1 LELLP
6 VPPNSD
12 LASDGD
18 RIPPLEPQN
27 LVAQRRPEWRTL
39 DSPPSVSQG
48 EQGVGRGSGPD
59 LDFLNQKDI
68 RELGAW
74 GERVQRGDGPGWV
87 ET

>member
-1 LELLP
+1 
-6 VPPNSD
+6 
-12 LASDGD
+12 
-18 RIPPLEPQN
+18 
-27 LVAQRRPEWRTL
+27 
-39 DSPPSVSQG
+39 
-48 EQGVGRGSGPD
+48 VGRGSGPD